1 MQEYSK
7 IINSVN
13 FQSISG
19 KTFKELLIN
28 YAENKGSELSNADF
42 NNIYTLE
49 TFKDEYVKD
58 EAMNRLAKKT
68 IVNSWNYYWLLGFE
82 ITGSNDYVSDKEVE
96 KIKRFFSKA

>member
-7 IINSVN
+7 IINGVN

-42 NNIYTLE
+42 NNVYTLE
-49 TFKDEYVKD
+49 TFKDEYVKN
-58 EAMNRLAKKT
+58 EAIKRLTQKT
-68 IVNSWNYYWLLGFE
+68 IVNSWTYYWL
-82 ITGSNDYVSDKEVE
+82 
-96 KIKRFFSKA
+96 